1 MHRCGAVMPPP
12 SHAPIKEESMKKEEF
27 KSEPV
32 VVLTVVQAKVALEC
46 IDNDI
51 GHSDHGDKPNYT
63 DVSELM
69 FYLQRA
75 EVRQRLFTAIRAA
88 ESNL

>member
-1 MHRCGAVMPPP
+1 
-12 SHAPIKEESMKKEEF
+12 MKKEEW

-51 GHSDHGDKPNYT
+51 SYSDLGGRPNYT

>member
-1 MHRCGAVMPPP
+1 M
-12 SHAPIKEESMKKEEF
+12 
-27 KSEPV
+27 SEP
-32 VVLTVVQAKVALEC
+32 LITITLIQAKVALEC

-51 GHSDHGDKPNYT
+51 SHSDHGDKPNYT

-75 EVRQRLFTAIRAA
+75 EVRQRLLTAIRAA

>member
-1 MHRCGAVMPPP
+1 M
-12 SHAPIKEESMKKEEF
+12 SKEEWKG
-27 KSEPV
+27 EPV

-51 GHSDHGDKPNYT
+51 SHSDHGGRPNYT
-63 DVSELM
+63 DASELM

-75 EVRQRLFTAIRAA
+75 EVRQRLFTAIRAV
-88 ESNL
+88 EGSM

>member
-1 MHRCGAVMPPP
+1 M
-12 SHAPIKEESMKKEEF
+12 
-27 KSEPV
+27 SEP
-32 VVLTVVQAKVALEC
+32 LITITLIQAKVALEC

-51 GHSDHGDKPNYT
+51 SHSDHGDPPNYT

-75 EVRQRLFTAIRAA
+75 EVRQRLLTAIRVA
-88 ESNL
+88 ESGL

>member
-1 MHRCGAVMPPP
+1 M
-12 SHAPIKEESMKKEEF
+12 
-27 KSEPV
+27 SEP
-32 VVLTVVQAKVALEC
+32 LITITLIQAKVALEC

-51 GHSDHGDKPNYT
+51 SHSDHGDKPNYT

-75 EVRQRLFTAIRAA
+75 EVRQRLFTAIRAV
-88 ESNL
+88 EGSM

>member
-1 MHRCGAVMPPP
+1 
-12 SHAPIKEESMKKEEF
+12 
-27 KSEPV
+27 
-32 VVLTVVQAKVALEC
+32 VALEC

-51 GHSDHGDKPNYT
+51 SHSDHGDRPNYT

-75 EVRQRLFTAIRAA
+75 EVRQRLFTAIRATEGA
-88 ESNL
+88 T

>member
-1 MHRCGAVMPPP
+1 M
-12 SHAPIKEESMKKEEF
+12 
-27 KSEPV
+27 SEP
-32 VVLTVVQAKVALEC
+32 LITITLIQAKVALEC

-51 GHSDHGDKPNYT
+51 NHNDHGDKPNYT

-75 EVRQRLFTAIRAA
+75 EVRQRLLTAIRSTEGAM
-88 ESNL
+88 

>member
-1 MHRCGAVMPPP
+1 MQ
-12 SHAPIKEESMKKEEF
+12 KEEF

-51 GHSDHGDKPNYT
+51 SHSDHGDPPNYT

-75 EVRQRLFTAIRAA
+75 EVRQRLLTAIRVA
-88 ESNL
+88 EGGM

>member
-1 MHRCGAVMPPP
+1 MPPP
-12 SHAPIKEESMKKEEF
+12 SHAPIKEESMKKEEW

-51 GHSDHGDKPNYT
+51 SHSDHGDRPNYT

-75 EVRQRLFTAIRAA
+75 EVRQRLLTAVRVA
-88 ESNL
+88 ESGL

>member
-1 MHRCGAVMPPP
+1 M
-12 SHAPIKEESMKKEEF
+12 
-27 KSEPV
+27 SEP
-32 VVLTVVQAKVALEC
+32 LITITLIQAKTALEC

-51 GHSDHGDKPNYT
+51 SHSDHGDPPNYT

-75 EVRQRLFTAIRAA
+75 EVRQRLLTAIRAV
-88 ESNL
+88 ESAL

>member
-1 MHRCGAVMPPP
+1 M
-12 SHAPIKEESMKKEEF
+12 
-27 KSEPV
+27 SEP
-32 VVLTVVQAKVALEC
+32 LITITLIQAKTALEC

-51 GHSDHGDKPNYT
+51 SHSDHGDRPNYT

-75 EVRQRLFTAIRAA
+75 EVRQRLLTAIRVA
-88 ESNL
+88 EGAL